1 MLRIGTWNV
10 RGLTQTHK
18 QLLLKDDCERY
29 QLDLMCLQETKC
41 TVPSDQL
48 INNRYR
54 LIIME
59 QKDSRHGG
67 LGFVISPKT
76 LPWIKSYNYVSDRV
90 AFLDLLIPNS
100 GGGETNY
107 RVINAYGPTQPRAL
121 SNPELVNSFYQSLQ
135 TAFDVPSRYE
145 VYFGG
150 DFNAKIGKL
159 TAEEISSDIS
169 YHVGRHGIGTRN
181 SNGESLLENKLFVCN
196 TAFQHPSTRTGW
208 LKDYASSVPNSMKP
222 VYSQIDYVLCR
233 TRSKRTLCNVRSYAG
248 ASLSSDYKIVVATIS
263 IGKVYQ
269 VHRERPKP
277 KCFNVSRLTGN
288 TTVQRD
294 YTIQVNAKVN
304 VDSFKCNSDP
314 ANKMRSL
321 MRVVEDTALD
331 AVGVQKLISTLEKYG
346 FAQTVS
352 KPTRITDHSATLIDH
367 VYTNHVA
374 NVVSCNILTL
384 DISDHLAIST
394 NIRIKSASC
403 VNFCRSPQS
412 FEHDKKEARVYNE
425 ANHAKFKELIDNESW
440 EFIADDENADKQYDT
455 FYKTYMKHYDQAYP
469 LKRNRVRRKFERA
482 NPKPWILPWLEAACN
497 RKNLLYFEKV
507 KSPTE
512 NNCKAYK
519 KMKKF
524 CDKHVTLAKEK
535 HYKKLFV
542 KYQDCS
548 KKQWQIINGLLNR
561 SKKSADHIRLKDTDG
576 SIISSEKAV
585 ADRFNS
591 YFSSIAANI
600 KTQIDARRTFD
611 PGGFKQYLKSPC
623 PHSIFLNPT
632 SSTEVYD
639 TIRKLKN
646 KSTLDCKIEPLKI
659 ANASRK
665 FTETFAKVINASFS
679 NGVFPTALKIAK
691 VIPIHKGG
699 SKTEVSNYRPIS
711 LLGSMSKV
719 YEKLMHSRVLDFLDK
734 NNSLFENQYGF
745 RPGRSCEHA
754 LLNAQNSLLHSLN
767 KNQISLLL
775 LLDYS
780 KAFDLLDHNT
790 LLCKLEH
797 YGIRGIAKEWFR
809 SYLTNRRQYVS
820 INGTYSES
828 KSIDFGV
835 PQGSILGPLLF
846 VIYINDLPGISNLA
860 KFILYADDANII
872 VSGSSLDEVSRK
884 VNELIGSLVDWVGV
898 NGLSLN
904 VKKPVT

>member
-1 MLRIGTWNV
+1 MTYFKEENELFCKFDVLCFNETNCCSSKLPNGMRDLEIDGFFEPIVQEPV
-10 RGLTQTHK
+10 RKSGK
-18 QLLLKDDCERY
+18 G
-29 QLDLMCLQETKC
+29 
-41 TVPSDQL
+41 
-48 INNRYR
+48 
-54 LIIME
+54 
-59 QKDSRHGG
+59 GG
-67 LGFVISPKT
+67 LAIYINK
-76 LPWIKSYNYVSDRV
+76 YVC
-90 AFLDLLIPNS
+90 
-100 GGGETNY
+100 
-107 RVINAYGPTQPRAL
+107 
-121 SNPELVNSFYQSLQ
+121 NP
-135 TAFDVPSRYE
+135 D
-145 VYFGG
+145 
-150 DFNAKIGKL
+150 DI
-159 TAEEISSDIS
+159 EEISPNLEFLD
-169 YHVGRHGIGTRN
+169 T
-181 SNGESLLENKLFVCN
+181 NGEFQALKIQNFKNTKKSVVIVNFYRSPSSNARNFTEKLE
-196 TAFQHPSTRTGW
+196 
-208 LKDYASSVPNSMKP
+208 SV
-222 VYSQIDYVLCR
+222 
-233 TRSKRTLCNVRSYAG
+233 
-248 ASLSSDYKIVVATIS
+248 LSSLDRHSRKQIVFFGDANIDL
-263 IGKVYQ
+263 IKY
-269 VHRERPKP
+269 ER
-277 KCFNVSRLTGN
+277 
-288 TTVQRD
+288 D
-294 YTIQVNAKVN
+294 
-304 VDSFKCNSDP
+304 
-314 ANKMRSL
+314 ANGQ
-321 MRVVEDTALD
+321 E
-331 AVGVQKLISTLEKYG
+331 LISTLEKYG
-346 FAQTVS
+346 FVQTVS

-367 VYTNHVA
+367 VYTNHVT

-394 NIRIKSASC
+394 NIRIKSSSC
-403 VNFCRSPQS
+403 VNFCRTPQS
-412 FEHDKKEARVYNE
+412 FEHDKKEARVFNE

-440 EFIADDENADKQYDT
+440 EFIADDEDADKQYDT

-469 LKRNRVRRKFERA
+469 LKRNR
-482 NPKPWILPWLEAACN
+482 
-497 RKNLLYFEKV
+497 
-507 KSPTE
+507 
-512 NNCKAYK
+512 
-519 KMKKF
+519 
-524 CDKHVTLAKEK
+524 
-535 HYKKLFV
+535 KLFV

-679 NGVFPTALKIAK
+679 SGVFPTALKIAK

-734 NNSLFENQYGF
+734 NNSLFENQYGLFENQYGF

-884 VNELIGSLVDWVGV
+884 VDELIGSLVDWYGEEFLIPTSQKCGPPKSTVSESFSETK
-898 NGLSLN
+898 NL
-904 VKKPVT
+904 T